1 MFLRTEVQTP
11 HAGLTTKARAPS
23 TTIIIKLMNQS
34 TTQQLYQSFNTSIK
48 HFKDDSL
55 NHYLRISFDGR

>member
-1 MFLRTEVQTP
+1 MLLRTEAQIP
-11 HAGLTTKARAPS
+11 HAGLTTTAHVPS

-34 TTQQLYQSFNTSIK
+34 TNQQLYQSFNTSIK